1 MPLTATVIG
10 QLRLMASFNVVEKT
24 TLPGVEKPQLRGISR
39 APDHIEVSEKKAHAA
54 LSPWSF
60 AIARLSAGRS
70 EKRAM

>member
-10 QLRLMASFNVVEKT
+10 QLRLMASFDVVEKT
-24 TLPGVEKPQLRGISR
+24 TLPGVEK
-39 APDHIEVSEKKAHAA
+39 PDHIEVSEKKAHAA